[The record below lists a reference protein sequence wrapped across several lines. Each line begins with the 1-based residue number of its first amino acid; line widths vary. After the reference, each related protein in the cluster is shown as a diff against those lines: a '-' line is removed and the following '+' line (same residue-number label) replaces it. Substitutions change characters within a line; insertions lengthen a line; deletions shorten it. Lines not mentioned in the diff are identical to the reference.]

1 MVVRFHSLNTDVN
14 QLANNQ
20 KRVVKKQRPDTSM
33 RKNIIFM
40 QQEIDFDFH

>member
-14 QLANNQ
+14 QWAKNR
-20 KRVVKKQRPDTSM
+20 KRGVKKPRPETSM